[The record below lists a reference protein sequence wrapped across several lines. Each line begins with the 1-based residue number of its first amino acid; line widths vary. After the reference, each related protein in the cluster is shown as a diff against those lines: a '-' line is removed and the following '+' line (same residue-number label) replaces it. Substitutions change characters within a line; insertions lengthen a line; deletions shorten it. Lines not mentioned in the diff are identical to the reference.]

1 MKLFVTACVCCFV
14 NVIMHIKGFLILY
27 LLYEILVYFYTNDT
41 YFWILFVICY
51 QLCLL
56 VYDFRK
62 HNILTVG

>member
-41 YFWILFVICY
+41 YF
-51 QLCLL
+51 
-56 VYDFRK
+56 
-62 HNILTVG
+62 